1 MSVCVTHIQNEP
13 LSTVRW
19 GDERWTEA
27 SRTPLAY
34 SLPPSFLSLVSL
46 PVFHSLPCSLPCWA
60 VNLTDVENKQKK
72 KKKFVNIN
80 NVSPRLSVFACA
92 WEQEGGVRPHLCVL
106 WAACDVWSRIHL
118 VHLHFVCLPQPSIC
132 CWGESWVWWSGQMAA
147 ARLLVWILTR

>member
-60 VNLTDVENKQKK
+60 VNLTDVENKQTK

-92 WEQEGGVRPHLCVL
+92 WEQEGGSDRICACFGRRAMCDRAYTWCIYTLFVSLSRRY
-106 WAACDVWSRIHL
+106 AAEVKAGCDDPARWPL
-118 VHLHFVCLPQPSIC
+118 PVCLFGC
-132 CWGESWVWWSGQMAA
+132 
-147 ARLLVWILTR
+147 